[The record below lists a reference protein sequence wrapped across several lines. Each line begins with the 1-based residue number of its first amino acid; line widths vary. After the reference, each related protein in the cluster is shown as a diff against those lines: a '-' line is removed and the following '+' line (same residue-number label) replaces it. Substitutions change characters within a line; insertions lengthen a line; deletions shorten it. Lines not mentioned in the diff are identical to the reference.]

1 MATVQETVN
10 NLRES
15 QKVRRRFDFVREFT
29 VKAGV
34 SDSSA
39 IAMPS
44 EGPFEQ
50 IGYNISHSLQAD
62 GKAPYKL
69 RFRSQADNSN
79 QSNDFIPAA
88 LIATP
93 GAVGSPRYGHR
104 EFWHFYPA
112 NDTLSI
118 DWDGRALSQDIT
130 VSIAFTGWIYPGAK

>member
-1 MATVQETVN
+1 MATIQDTVN
-10 NLRES
+10 QLRES
-15 QKVRRRFDFVREFT
+15 QRVRRRFDFVREFT
-29 VKAGV
+29 VKHGV
-34 SDSSA
+34 ADSEA
-39 IAMPS
+39 IPMPS

-50 IGYNISHSLQAD
+50 VGYNIAHTLQTN

-69 RFRSQADNSN
+69 RFRSQADNAN
-79 QSNDFIPAA
+79 QSNDFLPAA

-93 GAVGSPRYGHR
+93 GAPGVPRYGHR

-118 DWDGRALSQDIT
+118 DWDGRELTEDVK